1 MTVPTRDIINATGKR
16 AAKRKS
22 SRGEGGCRWCLLFSK
37 RARFLHP
44 VGSRPTGRKRKRKS
58 KPVAERGETS
68 RTIISDRGS
77 RGRLGPSRYPRHGA
91 QRDVIARV
99 ETAANRVYKVRV
111 ACTHVCTVNRC
122 ACTRLARTV
131 VERREYLLGEDER
144 EKRRSGNEVK
154 KEREENRIR
163 IHIGTLSVYVE
174 NGRIL
179 HSCKV
184 FIGRKRGKTRRSIP
198 KSAERLPPL
207 ASTIQSELRFR
218 VSSVAFMSVRSR
230 PMLGVV
236 RLSLRRLA
244 RVSFMPRRVSS
255 CLSNEN
261 EGKYLEKSCIRYLCE
276 SLTLTGMT

>member
-1 MTVPTRDIINATGKR
+1 M
-16 AAKRKS
+16 
-22 SRGEGGCRWCLLFSK
+22 
-37 RARFLHP
+37 
-44 VGSRPTGRKRKRKS
+44 
-58 KPVAERGETS
+58 
-68 RTIISDRGS
+68 
-77 RGRLGPSRYPRHGA
+77 
-91 QRDVIARV
+91 
-99 ETAANRVYKVRV
+99 
-111 ACTHVCTVNRC
+111 
-122 ACTRLARTV
+122 
-131 VERREYLLGEDER
+131 GEDER